1 MKVSI
6 FDVAKK
12 SGLSVVT
19 VSRVINQAGTVR
31 EGNRQK
37 VLQAMKELDYQPNAA
52 ARSLARG
59 KTGIIGVAIST
70 LNDSFFDAVVK
81 EMDDR
86 LAERGYFLAL
96 SVSTD
101 VFKSFENSLFQEDRV
116 DGLVVLSPT
125 NEFAYVTE
133 LEKKKIPFVLIDN
146 QYCHES
152 VSSVIVD
159 NFIGGYEA
167 TKHLIDLG
175 HQTIAHIRGPEP
187 FLSSAE
193 RERGYIHA
201 MLEAGLTELWIEQG
215 EFSVSS
221 GYDIADGWIRNV
233 KVPTAVLA
241 ADDFIAI
248 GLMDAFKTVGYQIP
262 KDISIVGFDDQVF
275 ASEFRPHLTTVRQPA
290 GELGRCAVDELIRK
304 INGVADA
311 DTYHTIKLLPE
322 LVVRQSTAKRFHK

>member
-59 KTGIIGVAIST
+59 KTGIIGVAISN

-81 EMDDR
+81 EMNDR
-86 LAERGYFLAL
+86 LAERDFFLAL
-96 SVSTD
+96 SISTD

-116 DGLVVLSPT
+116 DGLIVVSPT
-125 NEFAYVTE
+125 NEEAYVSE
-133 LEKKKIPFVLIDN
+133 LRKKKIPFVLIDN
-146 QYCHES
+146 QQDHEG

-159 NFIGGYEA
+159 NFTGGYEA
-167 TKHLIDLG
+167 TKHLIELG
-175 HQTIAHIRGPEP
+175 HSAIAHIRGPQP

-193 RERGYIHA
+193 RERGYRHA
-201 MLEAGLTELWIEQG
+201 MQEAGLHELWIEQG
-215 EFSVSS
+215 DFSITS
-221 GYDIADGWIRNV
+221 GYTIADSWIAAG
-233 KVPTAVLA
+233 KMPTAVFT
-241 ADDFIAI
+241 ADDFIAL
-248 GLMDAFKTVGYQIP
+248 GLMDACKQASYQIP
-262 KDISIVGFDDQVF
+262 RDISIVGFDDQVL
-275 ASEFRPHLTTVRQPA
+275 ASEFRPNLTTVRQPA
-290 GELGRCAVDELIRK
+290 NELGQSAVNELLRWIDGDAEIHQTYKLMPELIIR
-304 INGVADA
+304 D
-311 DTYHTIKLLPE
+311 
-322 LVVRQSTAKRFHK
+322 STARRH

>member
-37 VLQAMKELDYQPNAA
+37 VLQVMKELDYQPNAA

-81 EMDDR
+81 EMNDR

-96 SVSTD
+96 SISTD
-101 VFKSFENSLFQEDRV
+101 VFASFEKSLFQEDRV
-116 DGLVVLSPT
+116 DGLIVVSPT
-125 NEFAYVTE
+125 NEDAYVSE
-133 LEKKKIPFVLIDN
+133 LHKKKIPFVLLDN
-146 QYCHES
+146 QHIHES
-152 VSSVIVD
+152 VSSIIVD
-159 NFIGGYEA
+159 NFKGGYEA
-167 TKHLIDLG
+167 TKHLIALG
-175 HQTIAHIRGPEP
+175 HTEIAHIRGPQP

-201 MLEAGLTELWIEQG
+201 MQEAGLPKLWIQPG
-215 EFSVSS
+215 EFSITS
-221 GYDIADGWIRNV
+221 GYEIAGNWLQAGRM
-233 KVPTAVLA
+233 PTAVFA
-241 ADDFIAI
+241 ADDFIAL
-248 GLMDAFKTVGYQIP
+248 GFMDACKNAGYQVP
-262 KDISIVGFDDQVF
+262 RDISIVGFDDQIF
-275 ASEFRPHLTTVRQPA
+275 ASEFRPNLTTVRQPA
-290 GELGRCAVDELIRK
+290 HELGRRAVDELMQWIDG
-304 INGVADA
+304 ITQTHQTV
-311 DTYHTIKLLPE
+311 KLEPE
-322 LVVRQSTAKRFHK
+322 LIIRESTARRQLR